1 MPRYHT
7 VLFDADNTLFDF
19 SSAEREAIGDTLR
32 LFGVAPSE
40 EKIALYSRINEEH
53 WKMLERG
60 EIDKITLRVARFEAF
75 CRHYGFDVDVARL
88 ALAYTDALATKG
100 YLISGALEA
109 CRALAAHCKLYIIT
123 NGIATVQRGRFEPSP
138 LREFVQELF
147 ISEELGAEKPHPA
160 YFDAVAAGIPD
171 FDRKKALVVGD
182 SLSSDMRGGANAGID
197 TCWFNPKG
205 KSAPADLPITYTV
218 STLEELVPLVLGA

>member
-60 EIDKITLRVARFEAF
+60 EITKETLKIARFSRFFAAMGITLDA
-75 CRHYGFDVDVARL
+75 
-88 ALAYTDALATKG
+88 TDAEFAYQEFLSKRID
-100 YLISGALEA
+100 LIPGALDV
-109 CRALAAHCKLYIIT
+109 CRALSKALRLYIVT
-123 NGIATVQRGRFEPSP
+123 NGIKHVQRNRFSSSLIKPY
-138 LREFVQELF
+138 FIDIF
-147 ISEELGAEKPHPA
+147 ISEEIGFEKPHKGF
-160 YFDAVAAGIPD
+160 FDAVANKIEGFSQKHTVI
-171 FDRKKALVVGD
+171 VGD
-182 SLSSDMRGGANAGID
+182 SLTSDIKGGIAAGID
-197 TCWFNPKG
+197 TCWFDPKG
-205 KSAPADLPITYTV
+205 RENGEAVPYTYRIEA
-218 STLEELVPLVLGA
+218 LEELVPLLLS